1 MRELLYIPIIHTEV
15 DMGSMSDS
23 LRKEYLARYGKE
35 KWRQHT
41 KAVDSMWDGLC
52 RKIFDL
58 NLPYGKLR
66 IYQDG
71 LPVCG
76 RELEIIR
83 EVAGKGSRNHK
94 IVLELVQKGAKL
106 EGTEDPDLL
115 LQEYENVKNQY
126 QAADTSKNSEASPRS
141 GGSAGRGTLAKER
154 RSDRKVAKMSEDLL
168 MERDKFIARR
178 IETTLAENE
187 LGILFMGLQHM
198 VDKYL
203 RNIKVSYLIH
213 RLPFRASYD

>member
-1 MRELLYIPIIHTEV
+1 VAPLGEANRDRKMRNLIYIPIVHTEV
-15 DMGSMSDS
+15 DMGSMSTS
-23 LRKEYLARYGKE
+23 LRKEYLTRYGKE

-41 KAVDSMWDGLC
+41 KAIDSMWDGLC

-83 EVAGKGSRNHK
+83 EAAEKGSRNHK
-94 IVLELVQKGAKL
+94 IVLDLVEKGARL
-106 EGTEDPDLL
+106 EGTESPDLL
-115 LQEYENVKNQY
+115 LQEYNNFKKLQG
-126 QAADTSKNSEASPRS
+126 TSNI
-141 GGSAGRGTLAKER
+141 
-154 RSDRKVAKMSEDLL
+154 KMSDDLL
-168 MERDKFIARR
+168 IKRDKFIANR
-178 IETTLAENE
+178 IESTLTEDE
-187 LGILFMGLQHM
+187 IGILFMGLMHR

-203 RNIKVSYLIH
+203 SGIKVSYLIH
-213 RLPFRASYD
+213 RLPFKESYEEK